1 MSKYPTDRI
10 LAAALLDYRSKQGL
24 TNSTLGKMIGVSQT
38 FISKYLND
46 KLDHEPKDFDLR
58 AWNALKTFT
67 ARLEI
72 ATNLFETS
80 VTRNIAGRIDMAR
93 RISDLL
99 LIVGPAGE
107 GKTCGARMFL
117 DKNPGTIYMELAC
130 FQRTDRKVAG
140 AIFDQLERRKDWKG
154 NCGRAEFLFEQ
165 LKGSGRVII
174 IDEAHM
180 LDASG
185 RQFLFNL
192 NRDTGC
198 AVVLIGNPEILDKI
212 RRSDQHFS
220 RAGVKGEPFLTD
232 EEIPAAA
239 LRVAEQF
246 SSAEFAAEIADLVA
260 FIGTKPGR
268 LRAVRK
274 AVILAFELSR
284 KNNFEPRKALRE
296 AHRNLPR
303 DYALPSDS

>member
-1 MSKYPTDRI
+1 MHYPTDPA
-10 LAAALLDYRSKQGL
+10 LATALLHYRTSQGI
-24 TNSTLGKMIGVSQT
+24 TNPALAKMFGVSPT

-46 KLDHEPKDFDLR
+46 KLDHDPKDFALR
-58 AWNALKTFT
+58 AWNTLQAFT

-93 RISDLL
+93 RIADLL

-107 GKTCGARMFL
+107 GKTCGARMFV

-212 RRSDQHFS
+212 RRNSQHFS
-220 RAGVKGEPFLTD
+220 RTGVKGEPLLTD
-232 EEIPAAA
+232 KEIPTAA

-246 SSAEFAAEIADLVA
+246 SNAQFAADIADLVA
-260 FIGTKPGR
+260 FIGSKPGR

-274 AVILAFELSR
+274 AVILAYELAT
-284 KNNFEPRKALRE
+284 KNQFDPRKALRE
-296 AHRNLPR
+296 AHRNLVR
-303 DYALPSDS
+303 DYALPSD

>member
-1 MSKYPTDRI
+1 MQYPTDKN
-10 LAAALLDYRSKQGL
+10 LATALLDYRQAQGL
-24 TNSTLGKMIGVSQT
+24 TNPALGKMFGVSPT

-46 KLDHEPKDFDLR
+46 KLDHDPKDFDKR
-58 AWNALKTFT
+58 AWNTLTSFQ

-107 GKTCGARMFL
+107 GKTCGARL
-117 DKNPGTIYMELAC
+117 YVEHNPGAIYLELAC
-130 FQRTDRKVAG
+130 FQRSDRKVAG

-154 NCGRAEFLFEQ
+154 NTGRAEFLFEQ

-212 RRSDQHFS
+212 RRNSQHFS
-220 RAGVKGEPFLTD
+220 RTGVKGEPLLTD
-232 EEIPAAA
+232 KEIPAAA

-246 SSAEFAAEIADLVA
+246 SSPEFAAEVSDLVA
-260 FIGTKPGR
+260 FIGLKPGR
-268 LRAVRK
+268 LRSVRK
-274 AVILAFELSR
+274 TVILAFELAQ
-284 KNNFEPRKALRE
+284 KNSFEPRKALRE

-303 DYALPSDS
+303 DYALPSD

>member
-1 MSKYPTDRI
+1 MQYPTDPA
-10 LAAALLDYRSKQGL
+10 LTAALLDYRTKQGL
-24 TNSTLGKMIGVSQT
+24 TNSTLGKMFGVSPT
-38 FISKYLND
+38 FISKYIND
-46 KLDHEPKDFDLR
+46 KLDHDPKDFTLR
-58 AWNALKTFT
+58 AWNTLTAFT

-93 RISDLL
+93 RISDVL

-107 GKTCGARMFL
+107 GKTSGARMFL
-117 DKNPGTIYMELAC
+117 DRNPGTIYMELAC
-130 FQRTDRKVAG
+130 FQRSDRKVAA
-140 AIFDQLERRKDWKG
+140 AIFDQLERRRDWKG
-154 NCGRAEFLFEQ
+154 NTGKAEFLFEQ

-180 LDASG
+180 LDATG

-212 RRSDQHFS
+212 RRNAQHFS
-220 RAGVKGEPFLTD
+220 RTGVKGEPCLT
-232 EEIPAAA
+232 EKEIPAAA

-246 SSAEFAAEIADLVA
+246 SSAEFAAEISDLVA
-260 FIGTKPGR
+260 FIATKPGR

-274 AVILAFELSR
+274 AVILAFELAE
-284 KNNFEPRKALRE
+284 KNKFEPRKALRE
-296 AHRNLPR
+296 AHRNLVR
-303 DYALPSDS
+303 DYALPAD

>member
-1 MSKYPTDRI
+1 MPHYPTDKA
-10 LAAALLDYRSKQGL
+10 LATALLDYRTKQGL
-24 TNSTLGKMIGVSQT
+24 TNSTLGKMLGVSPT

-46 KLDHEPKDFDLR
+46 KLDHDPKDFDLR
-58 AWNALKTFT
+58 AWNTLAAFN
-67 ARLEI
+67 ARLET

-93 RISDLL
+93 RIADLL

-107 GKTCGARMFL
+107 GKTCGARMFV
-117 DKNPGTIYMELAC
+117 DRNPGTIYMELAC
-130 FQRTDRKVAG
+130 FQRSDRKVAG
-140 AIFDQLERRKDWKG
+140 GIFDQLERRKDWKG
-154 NCGRAEFLFEQ
+154 NIGRAEFLFEQ

-180 LDASG
+180 LDSTG

-212 RRSDQHFS
+212 RRNSQHFS
-220 RAGVKGEPFLTD
+220 RTGVKGEPLLSSL
-232 EEIPAAA
+232 EIPSAA

-246 SSAEFAAEIADLVA
+246 SSAAFATEISDLVA
-260 FIGTKPGR
+260 FIATKEGR

-274 AVILAFELSR
+274 TVILAYELSQ
-284 KNNFEPRKALRE
+284 KNNSEPRKSLRE
-296 AHRNLPR
+296 AHRNLVR
-303 DYALPSDS
+303 NYALPSD